1 MKLQKKHL
9 ITAAIGL
16 ITISGAIAY
25 YQYKKIID
33 YIIGFHNVKINKISA
48 TDVNFDLFLN
58 FTNKATVGYE
68 IESQKHDVYI
78 NNVFV
83 TSLINNAPTHIAPAS
98 VSILGLN
105 IQFNPQDALKKI
117 NKTFVAVVSNPNAIM
132 IKIDTKM
139 KVKIGFIRVSIPYV
153 YEDTL
158 KNMMA

>member
-33 YIIGFHNVKINKISA
+33 YVIGFKNVKFNKITA
-48 TDVNFDLFLN
+48 NDVNFDLFLN
-58 FTNKATVGYE
+58 YTNKAKVGFE

-83 TSLINNAPTHIAPAS
+83 TSLINNAPTHIAPDS
-98 VSILGLN
+98 VSVLGLN
-105 IQFNPQDALKKI
+105 IQFNPQDALKRI
-117 NKTFVAVVSNPNAIM
+117 NKTFAAVLANPSAIM
-132 IKIDTKM
+132 IKIESKM
-139 KVKIGFIRVSIPYV
+139 KVKIGFFKVNIPYV

>member
-1 MKLQKKHL
+1 MKIQKKHIIPL
-9 ITAAIGL
+9 VVGLAIVG
-16 ITISGAIAY
+16 TVVY

-33 YIIGFHNVKINKISA
+33 YIIGFRKVKINKITA
-48 TDVNFDLFLN
+48 TDVSFDLFLN
-58 FTNKATVGYE
+58 FTNKAKVGYD
-68 IESQKHDVYI
+68 IESQKHDIYI

-98 VSILGLN
+98 VSVLGLN

-117 NKTFVAVVSNPNAIM
+117 NKTFVAVLSNPNAIM

-139 KVKIGFIRVSIPYV
+139 KVKIGFVKVSIPYV

>member
-1 MKLQKKHL
+1 MKIQKKH
-9 ITAAIGL
+9 IIAISIGL
-16 ITISGAIAY
+16 AVVGTIAY

-33 YIIGFHNVKINKISA
+33 YIIGFRNVKINKITA
-48 TDVNFDLFLN
+48 TDVSFDLFLN
-58 FTNKATVGYE
+58 CTNKAKVGYE

-83 TSLINNAPTHIAPAS
+83 TSLINNAPTHIAPES
-98 VSILGLN
+98 VSVLGLN

-117 NKTFVAVVSNPNAIM
+117 NKTFVAVLSNPNAIM

-139 KVKIGFIRVSIPYV
+139 KVKIGFVKVSIPYV

>member
-1 MKLQKKHL
+1 MKIQKKYIIPL
-9 ITAAIGL
+9 VVGLAIVG
-16 ITISGAIAY
+16 TVVY

-33 YIIGFHNVKINKISA
+33 YIIGFRNVKINKITA
-48 TDVNFDLFLN
+48 TDVSFDLFLN
-58 FTNKATVGYE
+58 FTNKAKVGYD
-68 IESQKHDVYI
+68 IESQKHDIYI

-98 VSILGLN
+98 VSVLGLN
-105 IQFNPQDALKKI
+105 IQFNPQEALKKI
-117 NKTFVAVVSNPNAIM
+117 NKTFVAVLSNPNAIM

-139 KVKIGFIRVSIPYV
+139 KVKIGFVKVSIPYV

>member
-1 MKLQKKHL
+1 MKIQKKHIIPL
-9 ITAAIGL
+9 VVGLAIVG
-16 ITISGAIAY
+16 TVVY

-33 YIIGFHNVKINKISA
+33 YIIGFRNVKINKITA
-48 TDVNFDLFLN
+48 TDVSFDLFLN
-58 FTNKATVGYE
+58 FTNKAKVGYD
-68 IESQKHDVYI
+68 IESQKHDIYI

-98 VSILGLN
+98 VSVLGLN

-117 NKTFVAVVSNPNAIM
+117 NKTFVAVLSNPNAIM

-139 KVKIGFIRVSIPYV
+139 KVKIGFVKVSIPYV